1 MEIVIILLIAIF
13 CILIYIASI
22 LQHWLYRIA
31 KNQKV
36 AFEEIY
42 EKMKGGENVD

>member
-1 MEIVIILLIAIF
+1 MGIIIILLMAILVV
-13 CILIYIASI
+13 LIYIASI

-36 AFEEIY
+36 GFEELY
-42 EKMKGGENVD
+42 RKMKGGENVD